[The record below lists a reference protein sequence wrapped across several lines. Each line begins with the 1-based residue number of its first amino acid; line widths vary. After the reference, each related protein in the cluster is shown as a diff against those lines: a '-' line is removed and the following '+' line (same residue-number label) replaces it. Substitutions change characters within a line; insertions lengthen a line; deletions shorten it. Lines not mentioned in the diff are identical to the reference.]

1 MYFVNSY
8 VIVRFMVYFVH
19 PSKEDI
25 TLAGVLGALADPVR
39 LCIFAK
45 LMKQDGVL
53 SCAEASPCP
62 SIPKSTLSHHFRI
75 LRESG
80 LIRTTKQGVEHRNRV
95 RVDDINARFP
105 GLLNTLITLAEKE
118 PHLLGMDSM

>member
-1 MYFVNSY
+1 
-8 VIVRFMVYFVH
+8 MVHFVH

-25 TLAGVLGALADPVR
+25 TLAGLLSALSDPVR

-45 LMKQDGVL
+45 LMQKEGVL
-53 SCAEASPCP
+53 SCSEASPCP

-80 LIRTTKQGVEHRNRV
+80 LIRTTKQGVEHRNTV
-95 RVDDINARFP
+95 RVDEINARFP
-105 GLLNTLITLAEKE
+105 GLLKTLLTLAEKE
-118 PHLLGMDSM
+118 QKPY